1 MSIILRRIN
10 IKNCVILSLRNDE
23 RGGKMPVNLKRFGFE
38 FEFENCKKKVPYTIE
53 HKKKPLDLTR
63 EMTKNLEYLLW
74 YVPNINSAQSQE
86 NELTSSLNFEN
97 FVFGIIK
104 NYMNLENKDVAFLE
118 YIDRD
123 IVKFYDKKICPHSQK
138 IILTKSEGES
148 KTDCLLRHIRN
159 SLAHGNFNIVEDLL
173 VGFDYKY
180 GPGGEEICTGIFKIF
195 PKNLLRGLSSL
206 DEEVT
211 AEGLAQI
218 ALQRTGYQL
227 ERFKNEDKDTSFDF
241 YVKKG
246 SKRYAL
252 EIKKYRNTEVLSEKE
267 VQKLLDKFSGLYDKI
282 IPVLFINT
290 SFLKKETKEKLKK
303 ERVIILDIKNILKM
317 LDGRDILGEI
327 EAY

>member
-1 MSIILRRIN
+1 
-10 IKNCVILSLRNDE
+10 
-23 RGGKMPVNLKRFGFE
+23 MPVNLKKFGFE
-38 FEFENCKKKVPYTIE
+38 FEDCEKKVSYSIK
-53 HKKKPLDLTR
+53 HDDKPLKLSE

-86 NELTSSLNFEN
+86 NELTSSLSFEN

-104 NYMNLENKDVAFLE
+104 NYMNLENKDVAFLD
-118 YIDRD
+118 YIDPD

-138 IILTKSEGES
+138 IILTKSASES

-159 SLAHGNFNIVEDLL
+159 SLAHGNFNLVEDML
-173 VGFDYKY
+173 VGFDYKF
-180 GPGGEEICTGIFKIF
+180 GPGGQEICTGIFKIF

-218 ALQRTGYQL
+218 ALQRTGYDL
-227 ERFKNEDKDTSFDF
+227 ERFNNEDRDTSFDF

-246 SKRYAL
+246 AKRYAL
-252 EIKKYRNTEVLSEKE
+252 EIKKYKDTEVLSEKE
-267 VQKLLDKFSGLYDKI
+267 VQKLLDKFSGLYEKI
-282 IPVLFINT
+282 IPVLFVNT

-317 LDGRDILGEI
+317 LEGRDILGEI
-327 EAY
+327 ESY

>member
-252 EIKKYRNTEVLSEKE
+252 EIKKYRNTEVLSEEE

-317 LDGRDILGEI
+317 LDGRDILAEI

>member
-1 MSIILRRIN
+1 
-10 IKNCVILSLRNDE
+10 
-23 RGGKMPVNLKRFGFE
+23 MPVNLKKFGFE
-38 FEFENCKKKVPYTIE
+38 FETCEEKVAYSIKHE
-53 HKKKPLDLTR
+53 DKPLKLSE
-63 EMTKNLEYLLW
+63 EMTKTLEYLLW

-104 NYMNLENKDVAFLE
+104 NYMNLANKDVAFLN
-118 YIDRD
+118 YIDPD
-123 IVKFYDKKICPHSQK
+123 IVKFYDKRICPHSQK

-159 SLAHGNFNIVEDLL
+159 SLAHGNFNLVEDML
-173 VGFDYKY
+173 VGFDYKF
-180 GPGGEEICTGIFKIF
+180 GPGGQEICTGIFKIF
-195 PKNLLRGLSSL
+195 PKNLLSGLSSL

-218 ALQRTGYQL
+218 ALQKTGYRL
-227 ERFKNEDKDTSFDF
+227 ERFNNEARDTSFDF

-246 SKRYAL
+246 PKRYAL
-252 EIKKYRNTEVLSEKE
+252 EIKKYKDTEVLSEKE
-267 VQKLLDKFSGLYDKI
+267 VQKLLDKFSGLYESI
-282 IPVLFINT
+282 IPVLFVNT

-317 LDGRDILGEI
+317 LEGRDILGEI
-327 EAY
+327 ESY

>member
-267 VQKLLDKFSGLYDKI
+267 VQKLLDKFSDLYDKI

-327 EAY
+327 ESY

>member
-1 MSIILRRIN
+1 
-10 IKNCVILSLRNDE
+10 
-23 RGGKMPVNLKRFGFE
+23 MPVNLKKFG
-38 FEFENCKKKVPYTIE
+38 FEFENCKRKVPYSIE

-159 SLAHGNFNIVEDLL
+159 SLAHGNFNIVEDML

>member
-1 MSIILRRIN
+1 
-10 IKNCVILSLRNDE
+10 
-23 RGGKMPVNLKRFGFE
+23 MPVNLKKFG
-38 FEFENCKKKVPYTIE
+38 FEFENCKRKVPYSIE

-159 SLAHGNFNIVEDLL
+159 SLAHGNFNIVEDML

-180 GPGGEEICTGIFKIF
+180 GHGGEEICTGIFKIF

-317 LDGRDILGEI
+317 LDGRDILAEI

>member
-1 MSIILRRIN
+1 
-10 IKNCVILSLRNDE
+10 
-23 RGGKMPVNLKRFGFE
+23 MPVNLKRFG

>member
-38 FEFENCKKKVPYTIE
+38 FENCKKKVPYTIE
-53 HKKKPLDLTR
+53 HKKKPLDLTK

-159 SLAHGNFNIVEDLL
+159 SLAHGNFNIVEDML

-290 SFLKKETKEKLKK
+290 SFLKKETKEKLRK

>member
-1 MSIILRRIN
+1 
-10 IKNCVILSLRNDE
+10 
-23 RGGKMPVNLKRFGFE
+23 MPVNLKKFGFE
-38 FEFENCKKKVPYTIE
+38 FEECEKKVSYSIK
-53 HKKKPLDLTR
+53 HYDKPLKLSE

-86 NELTSSLNFEN
+86 NELTSSLSFEN

-104 NYMNLENKDVAFLE
+104 NYMNLENKDVAFLD
-118 YIDRD
+118 YIDPD

-138 IILTKSEGES
+138 IILTKSAGES

-159 SLAHGNFNIVEDLL
+159 SLAHGNFNLVEDML
-173 VGFDYKY
+173 VGFDYKF
-180 GPGGEEICTGIFKIF
+180 GPGGQEICTGIFKIF

-218 ALQRTGYQL
+218 ALQRTGYDL
-227 ERFKNEDKDTSFDF
+227 ERFNNDDRDTSFDF

-252 EIKKYRNTEVLSEKE
+252 EIKKYKDTEVLSEKE
-267 VQKLLDKFSGLYDKI
+267 VQKLLDKFSGLYEKI
-282 IPVLFINT
+282 IPVLFVNT

-317 LDGRDILGEI
+317 LEGRDILGEI
-327 EAY
+327 ESY

>member
-1 MSIILRRIN
+1 ME
-10 IKNCVILSLRNDE
+10 KEVE
-23 RGGKMPVNLKRFGFE
+23 KMPVNLKKFGFE
-38 FEFENCKKKVPYTIE
+38 FEECEKKVAYSIK
-53 HKKKPLDLTR
+53 HDDKPLKLSE

-86 NELTSSLNFEN
+86 NELTSSLSFEN

-104 NYMNLENKDVAFLE
+104 NYMNLENKDVAFLD
-118 YIDRD
+118 YIDPD
-123 IVKFYDKKICPHSQK
+123 IVKFYEKKICPHSQK

-159 SLAHGNFNIVEDLL
+159 SLAHGNFNLVEDML
-173 VGFDYKY
+173 VGFDYKF
-180 GPGGEEICTGIFKIF
+180 GPGGQEICTGIFKIF

-218 ALQRTGYQL
+218 ALQRTGYDL
-227 ERFKNEDKDTSFDF
+227 ERFNNEDRDISFDF

-246 SKRYAL
+246 AKRYAL
-252 EIKKYRNTEVLSEKE
+252 EIKKYKDTEVLSEKE
-267 VQKLLDKFSGLYDKI
+267 VQKLLDKFSGLYEKI
-282 IPVLFINT
+282 IPVLFVNT

-317 LDGRDILGEI
+317 LEGRDILGEI
-327 EAY
+327 ESY

>member
-1 MSIILRRIN
+1 
-10 IKNCVILSLRNDE
+10 
-23 RGGKMPVNLKRFGFE
+23 MPVNLKKFGFE
-38 FEFENCKKKVPYTIE
+38 FEECENKVAYSIK
-53 HKKKPLDLTR
+53 HDDKPLKLSE

-86 NELTSSLNFEN
+86 NELTSSLSFEN

-104 NYMNLENKDVAFLE
+104 NYMNLENKDVAFLD
-118 YIDRD
+118 YIDPD

-138 IILTKSEGES
+138 IILTKSSGES

-159 SLAHGNFNIVEDLL
+159 SLAHGNFNLVEDML
-173 VGFDYKY
+173 VGFDYKF
-180 GPGGEEICTGIFKIF
+180 GPGGQEICTGIFKIF

-218 ALQRTGYQL
+218 ALQRTGYDL
-227 ERFKNEDKDTSFDF
+227 ERFNNEDRDTSFDF

-246 SKRYAL
+246 AKRYAL
-252 EIKKYRNTEVLSEKE
+252 EIKKYKDTEVLSEKE
-267 VQKLLDKFSGLYDKI
+267 VQKLLDKFSGLYEKI
-282 IPVLFINT
+282 IPVLFVNT

-317 LDGRDILGEI
+317 LEGRDILGEI
-327 EAY
+327 ESY

>member
-1 MSIILRRIN
+1 
-10 IKNCVILSLRNDE
+10 
-23 RGGKMPVNLKRFGFE
+23 MPVNLKKFG
-38 FEFENCKKKVPYTIE
+38 FEFENCKRKVPYSIE

-118 YIDRD
+118 YIDHD

-159 SLAHGNFNIVEDLL
+159 SLAHGNFNIVEDML

-241 YVKKG
+241 YVKKA

>member
-1 MSIILRRIN
+1 
-10 IKNCVILSLRNDE
+10 
-23 RGGKMPVNLKRFGFE
+23 MPVNLKKFGFE
-38 FEFENCKKKVPYTIE
+38 FEDCEKKVSYSIK
-53 HKKKPLDLTR
+53 HDDKPLKLSE

-86 NELTSSLNFEN
+86 NELTSSLSFEN

-104 NYMNLENKDVAFLE
+104 NYMNLENKDVAFLD
-118 YIDRD
+118 YIDPD

-138 IILTKSEGES
+138 IILTKSAGES

-159 SLAHGNFNIVEDLL
+159 SLAHGNFNLVEDML
-173 VGFDYKY
+173 VGFDYKF
-180 GPGGEEICTGIFKIF
+180 GPGGQEICTGIFKIF

-218 ALQRTGYQL
+218 ALQRTGYDL
-227 ERFKNEDKDTSFDF
+227 ERFNNEDRDTSFDF

-246 SKRYAL
+246 AKRYAL
-252 EIKKYRNTEVLSEKE
+252 EIKKYKDTEVLSEKE
-267 VQKLLDKFSGLYDKI
+267 VQKLLDKFSGLYEKI
-282 IPVLFINT
+282 IPVLFVNT
-290 SFLKKETKEKLKK
+290 SFLRKETKEKLKK

-317 LDGRDILGEI
+317 LEGRDILGEI
-327 EAY
+327 ESY